1 MMRTMNLLVFQ
12 GLLSLKL
19 YYEPLQT
26 IEKYT
31 LLQYT
36 HFSTTNN

>member
-1 MMRTMNLLVFQ
+1 MMPTMNRLVYQRLFR
-12 GLLSLKL
+12 LKL

-31 LLQYT
+31 IL
-36 HFSTTNN
+36 

>member
-1 MMRTMNLLVFQ
+1 MNMLVYQRLFH
-12 GLLSLKL
+12 LKL

-36 HFSTTNN
+36 IFQLIIISDF